1 VTERRY
7 DEEEVALILRNAIDP
22 AHRGPTESSQGLTLA
37 EVKEI
42 AAEVGIDAKVVEA
55 AATALEIR
63 STRTAH
69 PLLGAPMTYQYEQWV
84 DGRISAEDYADLMLA
99 IRRVMQRHGIA
110 NTDRGELDWR
120 ARGGLGGRYVTVRP
134 SGDRT
139 LVRVMGNFRDGAT
152 ALFMGGGMMGAIGT
166 LAILKSVGLLAT
178 LGLGAA
184 PVIAAA
190 GYLPVRLLWRWLAR
204 SEDRLLVETLREV
217 TMAVEGKRSEEESD
231 PSAPR

>member
-22 AHRGPTESSQGLTLA
+22 AYRGPSDSSHGLTLA

-55 AATALEIR
+55 AADALEIR
-63 STRTAH
+63 SSRMAH

-84 DGRISAEDYADLMLA
+84 EGRISAADYADLMLA
-99 IRRVMQRHGIA
+99 IRRVMQRHGIV

-134 SGDRT
+134 SGNRT
-139 LVRVMGNFRDGAT
+139 LVRVMGNFRDGALG
-152 ALFMGGGMMGAIGT
+152 LFMGAGT
-166 LAILKSVGLLAT
+166 MSGVVALALLKSAGLLAA
-178 LGLGAA
+178 LGLAAA
-184 PVIAAA
+184 PVVALA
-190 GYLPVRLLWRWLAR
+190 GYLPARLLWGWLSRA
-204 SEDRLLVETLREV
+204 EDRVLAETLREV
-217 TMAVEGKRSEEESD
+217 TRAIVAKRDEGG
-231 PSAPR
+231 P